1 VPHVTSPTT
10 TVPFSVID
18 QAIHLLDVP
27 TAPWSIQLE
36 VRVHGHLS
44 DARLRAAIAEALK
57 RHPMARAA
65 KLPSR
70 LRSRIDSWAIPPAAA
85 LDPLR
90 VVNCA
95 DDESLA
101 AVRAELQGI
110 SVPLTESPPLRV
122 VLARHPDGD
131 VVMLNVNHAA
141 MDGFG
146 ALRVLHS
153 IARAYRGAADP
164 LPAIEFRESRTLIR
178 HLETRRFSIRIRRQ
192 LALATRLR
200 DLVAPPV
207 RVAGDGAE
215 DEAGY
220 GFVHSRL
227 TVPQTEAVV
236 LGAAARGPAGPRG
249 HKRGTATVNDVLL
262 AAFHLAIADWN
273 AQHGAACRRIGVLVP
288 ANLRPKQ
295 WREEVVGNF
304 SLPARISTTRG
315 NRRTPRTTLDAIAGQ
330 TRRQKQMGMGTAFI
344 ELLGQT
350 RLIPLWAKRAL
361 VFALPLTGNRL
372 VDTAMLSNL
381 GRLDNV
387 PSFGNGAG
395 PGDVEA
401 LWFSPPARMPL
412 GVTIGAATVNG
423 RLHLVLR
430 YRYRQFD
437 PAAASRFAELYL
449 RKLQAFTGAVPL
461 VGNVAGGAGAPG
473 SDSQRA
479 A

>member
-1 VPHVTSPTT
+1 VATNK

-36 VRVHGHLS
+36 VRVRGQLCE
-44 DARLRAAIAEALK
+44 AQLRAAIAEALG

-70 LRSRIDSWAIPPAAA
+70 LRARIDNWVIAPGTA

-90 VVNCA
+90 VVICP
-95 DDESLA
+95 DDEALA
-101 AVRAELQGI
+101 ATRAALQGM

-122 VLARHPDGD
+122 ILARHRDGD
-131 VVMLNVNHAA
+131 MVMLNVNHAA

-146 ALRVLHS
+146 ALRVLRS
-153 IARAYRGAADP
+153 IARAYGGAADP
-164 LPAIEFRESRTLIR
+164 VPALDFEETRNLAGQ
-178 HLETRRFSIRIRRQ
+178 LETRSLWIRVRRQ
-192 LALATRLR
+192 LELATRLR
-200 DLVAPPV
+200 DLVTPPV
-207 RVAGDGAE
+207 RVAGVGAE

-220 GFVHSRL
+220 GFVQSRL
-227 TVPQTEAVV
+227 TVAQTEALV
-236 LGAAARGPAGPRG
+236 GGSGDAS
-249 HKRGTATVNDVLL
+249 ATVNDVLL

-288 ANLRPKQ
+288 ANLRPKE

-304 SLPARISTTRG
+304 SLPARISTARRH
-315 NRRTPRTTLDAIAGQ
+315 RRTPGTTLRAVAAQ
-330 TRRQKQMGMGTAFI
+330 TRRKKQVGMGTAFI
-344 ELLGQT
+344 QLLGQT
-350 RLIPLWAKRAL
+350 RLLPLWAKRAL
-361 VFALPLTGNRL
+361 VLALPLTGNRL

-387 PSFGNGAG
+387 PSFGNGPGAG
-395 PGDVEA
+395 EVEE

-412 GVTIGAATVNG
+412 GLTIGAATVGG

-430 YRYRQFD
+430 YRHRLFD
-437 PAAASRFAELYL
+437 QAAAARFAEVYL
-449 RKLQAFTGAVPL
+449 GKLEAFTGGVAIVAVP
-461 VGNVAGGAGAPG
+461 
-473 SDSQRA
+473 SA
-479 A
+479 ASSNTQQAA